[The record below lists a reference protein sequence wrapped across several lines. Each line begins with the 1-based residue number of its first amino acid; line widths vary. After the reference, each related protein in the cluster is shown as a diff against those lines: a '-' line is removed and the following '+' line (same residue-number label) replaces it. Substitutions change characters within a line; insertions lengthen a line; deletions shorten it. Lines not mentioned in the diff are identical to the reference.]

1 MGQASSIEGE
11 QGHPLHGADVPGPGH
26 GTFGVGWRGE
36 LKMKL
41 EETAAEDIAA
51 EQGSEPSTRKN

>member
-11 QGHPLHGADVPGPGH
+11 QGHPLHGADVPGPRH
-26 GTFGVGWRGE
+26 GTFGAVWRE

-41 EETAAEDIAA
+41 EETMAEDIAE
-51 EQGSEPSTRKN
+51 EQGSEPSTQKN